1 MVTHGVIHVSDKN
14 FSNKVLRKLR
24 TYSKRQNLM
33 FQKTT
38 QKKEKKV
45 KQAISISFKPDGI
58 ISFSFYSNFNT
69 LKSFFK
75 RLRISTLIRDD
86 FDVQIAS

>member
-1 MVTHGVIHVSDKN
+1 
-14 FSNKVLRKLR
+14 
-24 TYSKRQNLM
+24 M

-38 QKKEKKV
+38 QKKEKKL